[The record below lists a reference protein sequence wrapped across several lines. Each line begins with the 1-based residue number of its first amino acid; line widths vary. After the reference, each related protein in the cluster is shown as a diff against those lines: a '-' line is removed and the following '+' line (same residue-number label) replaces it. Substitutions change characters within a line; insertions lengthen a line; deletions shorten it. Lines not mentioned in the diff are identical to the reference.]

1 MSRWFRF
8 HAEAINDPK
17 VQRLSPPLFKTWINL
32 LCLASREGGVLPA
45 LADIAFA
52 MRREESAVE
61 SDLQA
66 LEELRFLDR
75 VEGVLRPH
83 NWDKWQYKDFGA
95 GERMQR
101 YRKRRNEA
109 ATNGV
114 TGDGSGD
121 ADVTPQNQNQNQN
134 QNRSD
139 SDQNRGGG
147 AGAPSRKKGTRLPD
161 DWQVSAALRAWV
173 KAEGLR
179 IDWRAETEQFRDY
192 WRAKPGAAGVKLDW
206 DATWR
211 KWMRKAERDLPRGF
225 ASSAPA
231 DDAMQW
237 RRRLEGF
244 KANALWLEAWG
255 ARPGEGAC
263 QAPQALLAQYGF
275 AAGTSVV
282 AA

>member
-32 LCLASREGGVLPA
+32 LCLASREGGVLPE

-61 SDLQA
+61 DDLLA
-66 LEELRFLDR
+66 LEELQFIDW

-95 GERMQR
+95 RERMQR
-101 YRKRRNEA
+101 HRKRRNEGA
-109 ATNGV
+109 GFDV
-114 TGDGSGD
+114 TQTVTGD
-121 ADVTPQNQNQNQN
+121 ADVTTQNQN
-134 QNRSD
+134 QNRSE
-139 SDQNRGGG
+139 SDQNREGG

-161 DWQVSAALRAWV
+161 DWQVSEALQAWV
-173 KAEGLR
+173 KEQGLR

-225 ASSAPA
+225 AASAPA

-255 ARPGEGAC
+255 ARPGERAC
-263 QAPQALLAQYGF
+263 QAPQGLLVQYGF
-275 AAGTSVV
+275 ADE

>member
-32 LCLASREGGVLPA
+32 LCLASKEGGTLPPV
-45 LADIAFA
+45 ADIAFV
-52 MRREESAVE
+52 MRREENAIE
-61 SDLQA
+61 CDLKA
-66 LEELRFLDR
+66 LEELRFIDR

-83 NWDKWQYKDFGA
+83 NWDKWQYRNDDSR
-95 GERMQR
+95 ERVQR
-101 YRKRRNEA
+101 HRERLRNGSVTA
-109 ATNGV
+109 ACNG
-114 TGDGSGD
+114 G
-121 ADVTPQNQNQNQN
+121 VTPQN
-134 QNRSD
+134 RTESESD
-139 SDQNRGGG
+139 SDQNKSEQIPC
-147 AGAPSRKKGTRLPD
+147 AGAPERGTRLPE
-161 DWQVSAALRAWV
+161 DWKVSDALQAWV
-173 KAEGLR
+173 KKQGLR
-179 IDWRAETEQFRDY
+179 VDWRAETEQFRDY
-192 WRAKPGAAGVKLDW
+192 WLSKAGANGRKLNW
-206 DATWR
+206 DRTWQV
-211 KWMRKAERDLPRGF
+211 WMRNAESKLPRGF

-255 ARPGEGAC
+255 ARPGERAC

-275 AAGTSVV
+275 ADE